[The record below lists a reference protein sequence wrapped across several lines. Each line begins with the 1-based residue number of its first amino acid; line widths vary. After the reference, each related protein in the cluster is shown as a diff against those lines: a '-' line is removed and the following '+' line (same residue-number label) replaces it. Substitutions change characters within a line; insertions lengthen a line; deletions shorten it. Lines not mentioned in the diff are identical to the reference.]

1 MHSSSVIL
9 SIDVGIKHLSFC
21 VLNISSDQRIEIK
34 QWDNVCIT
42 NGNTTKLPI
51 GDLTE
56 SLLNSL
62 NSHFDSDFKADYVII
77 ENQPML
83 KNGLMKTMSVIIYTY
98 FNMLKM
104 LHGSI
109 NDIRFVSATN
119 KLKCKGMHAIEDTL
133 LPNKTYQNRK
143 HNSVLL
149 ARLHITKLSPH
160 KLEWFEGQRKKDD
173 YADSLNQA
181 IAFIEKTFKID
192 C

>member
-1 MHSSSVIL
+1 MQSSSVIL

-34 QWDNVCIT
+34 QWDNLCIT

-56 SLLNSL
+56 SLLDSL

-109 NDIRFVSATN
+109 NDVRFVSATN
-119 KLKCKGMHAIEDTL
+119 KLKCKGMQALGNTL
-133 LPNKTYQNRK
+133 SSNKTYQNRK
-143 HNSVLL
+143 HNSILL

-173 YADSLNQA
+173 FADSLNQA
-181 IAFIEKTFKID
+181 IAFIEKTLKIEV
-192 C
+192 